1 MKTAVLFV
9 TAVCCFSDDAGE
21 DLHLAWRD
29 YLILVRIA
37 ITLTPPTLRVYLF
50 RHRIIS
56 VSYDHVFMFAFVA
69 NNPHS
74 LSGFQTHPNFFS
86 PIAMSERRN
95 NRIDLPHRNH
105 ISAFRTANWVSFVA
119 HAFPSADS
127 SFSFPSSSD
136 PSGAVSNQSDGFAV
150 PSLMPLKI
158 PM

>member
-9 TAVCCFSDDAGE
+9 TAVCCFSDNAGE
-21 DLHLAWRD
+21 DLHLAWYAAKR
-29 YLILVRIA
+29 
-37 ITLTPPTLRVYLF
+37 PTHRLRKPFSIVYLF

-74 LSGFQTHPNFFS
+74 LPGFKTHPNFFS